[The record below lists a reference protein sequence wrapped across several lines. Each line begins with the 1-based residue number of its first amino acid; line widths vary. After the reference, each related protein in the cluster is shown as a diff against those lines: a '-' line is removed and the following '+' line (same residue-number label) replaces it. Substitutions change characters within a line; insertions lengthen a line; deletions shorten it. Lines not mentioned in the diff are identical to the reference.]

1 MGMPIR
7 EKQVCSIQIQIS
19 RPRLGRWHRSRLDHG
34 GPERVTTAPPGPH
47 EWSLSRTVMIPSGI
61 IYHSAFGP
69 SWTTVSYSEY
79 SVFRPSWTIVS
90 YSEYSAFG
98 PL

>member
-19 RPRLGRWHRSRLDHG
+19 RPRLGRSHRSCLDHG
-34 GPERVTTAPPGPH
+34 GSERVTTAPLGPH
-47 EWSLSRTVMIPSGI
+47 GWSLSRTVMIPSGI

-69 SWTTVSYSEY
+69 SWFPVSTSKVYADMKHK
-79 SVFRPSWTIVS
+79 RK
-90 YSEYSAFG
+90 
-98 PL
+98 